1 MKREQKYD
9 DADGRRYLLIHKKI
23 VCNGL
28 RLVNPATSPKIAE
41 RIRSSQAMMPT
52 SGYARNSRDTIPIPE
67 NWFMSRNS
75 DSCPIG
81 NFGPAGDQLGLIV
94 LAILSQGRQRIS
106 C

>member
-52 SGYARNSRDTIPIPE
+52 SGYARNSGTRYQFQRIG
-67 NWFMSRNS
+67 
-75 DSCPIG
+75 SCPGIPTHVLSAISG
-81 NFGPAGDQLGLIV
+81 QL
-94 LAILSQGRQRIS
+94 ATSS
-106 C
+106 A